1 MVHWVKDLAR
11 LQLWY
16 MSLLWL
22 RFDPWPRKC
31 ALGAAEK
38 EREEKKKKKKKG
50 CSARSC
56 GQLQRTEDLPI
67 GF

>member
-38 EREEKKKKKKKG
+38 GKKK
-50 CSARSC
+50 RML
-56 GQLQRTEDLPI
+56 GQILWTTPEDRGPTDWLLI
-67 GF
+67 DQ